1 VRSSLPS
8 DPSGAAGPAGAAG
21 SSATTGSAGA
31 PGSAGAARSAAA
43 APSKL
48 LLRDLPLS
56 VILALRYVRSTRRDA
71 FASFLSAVAAGGIAL
86 GVTALVL
93 SLAVISGFQEALR
106 GELLGRTPQVL
117 VDLPPGLG
125 LAAAQAARDA
135 VRRVPGVTGA
145 QLQVRGSG
153 WVVEQ
158 GKVHAVELIGFE
170 GRVPRSFPGAAGG
183 PEGLYVPASLAARWG
198 LAPGRT
204 LSLLSPRPTLTPLG
218 PQPRLRTLPLAGT
231 YRSGRTQEDRERVA
245 LPRAVAETLLGGS
258 ERQIE
263 VATADLDAA
272 LAVAARLHDRRQ
284 GSRPSGTAARGG
296 SVPLPPGSEVR
307 TWKELNRPLLFALRL
322 EKVMMFVAVSLIV
335 LVASLALVAD
345 LALIISS
352 KRPEI
357 GMLATMGATPAA
369 LRHAFVLLG
378 GLVAGSGI
386 VLGTVIGVGGAL
398 VLDRYRLVPV
408 PGRVYFLD
416 YVPFLVKPLDLAL
429 VLVLTLALALASALY
444 AAQRAATLDPID
456 ALRR

>member
-1 VRSSLPS
+1 VSARA
-8 DPSGAAGPAGAAG
+8 SG
-21 SSATTGSAGA
+21 
-31 PGSAGAARSAAA
+31 
-43 APSKL
+43 L
-48 LLRDLPLS
+48 LLRDLPLP
-56 VILALRYVRSTRRDA
+56 VTLALRYLRSTRRDA

-106 GELLGRTPQVL
+106 GELLGRTPQLL

-125 LAAAQAARDA
+125 LRAAQAARQA
-135 VRRVPGVTGA
+135 VRRLPQVTGA
-145 QLQVRGSG
+145 QLQVQGGG
-153 WVVEQ
+153 WVVDQ

-170 GRVPRSFPGAAGG
+170 GRVPRSFPGAAGA

-198 LAPGRT
+198 LSPGRS
-204 LSLLSPRPTLTPLG
+204 LSLVSPRPTLTPLG
-218 PQPRLRTLPLAGT
+218 PQPRVRTLPLAGT
-231 YRSGRTQEDRERVA
+231 YRTGRAQEERERVA

-263 VATADLDAA
+263 VAAADLDAA
-272 LAVAARLHDRRQ
+272 LAVAARLRSP
-284 GSRPSGTAARGG
+284 GM
-296 SVPLPPGSEVR
+296 LPPGSEVR
-307 TWKELNRPLLFALRL
+307 TWQELNRPLLFALRL

-352 KRPEI
+352 KRAEI

-378 GLVAGSGI
+378 GLVTGSGI
-386 VLGTVIGVGGAL
+386 LAGILLGVGGAL

-429 VLVLTLALALASALY
+429 VLLLTLGLALASALY
-444 AAQRAATLDPID
+444 AAQRAATLDPIE

>member
-1 VRSSLPS
+1 MRSSHPADSSRS
-8 DPSGAAGPAGAAG
+8 DGP
-21 SSATTGSAGA
+21 T
-31 PGSAGAARSAAA
+31 GAARTAAA
-43 APSKL
+43 RASKL
-48 LLRDLPLS
+48 LLRDLPLP
-56 VILALRYVRSTRRDA
+56 VTLALRYVRSTRRDA

-86 GVTALVL
+86 GVIALVL

-125 LAAAQAARDA
+125 LAAAQAAREA

-198 LAPGRT
+198 LAPGRP

-272 LAVAARLHDRRQ
+272 LAVAARLRDRPTE
-284 GSRPSGTAARGG
+284 GDGGRPSGTAASGG
-296 SVPLPPGSEVR
+296 LSPLPPGSEVR

-369 LRHAFVLLG
+369 LRRTFVLLG

-386 VLGTVIGVGGAL
+386 ALGTVIGVGGAL
-398 VLDRYRLVPV
+398 VLDRYHLVPV

>member
-1 VRSSLPS
+1 LTRS
-8 DPSGAAGPAGAAG
+8 
-21 SSATTGSAGA
+21 
-31 PGSAGAARSAAA
+31 
-43 APSKL
+43 SKL
-48 LLRDLPLS
+48 LLRDLPLP
-56 VILALRYVRSTRRDA
+56 VTLALRYVRSTRRDA
-71 FASFLSAVAAGGIAL
+71 FASFLSAVAALGIAL

-106 GELLGRTPQVL
+106 SELLSRTPQVL
-117 VDLPPGLG
+117 VE
-125 LAAAQAARDA
+125 LAAGLDLDAAEAARAA

-153 WVVEQ
+153 WVVDQ

-198 LAPGRT
+198 LSRGRS
-204 LSLLSPRPTLTPLG
+204 LSVLSPRPTLTPLG

-231 YRSGRTQEDRERVA
+231 YRSGRAQEDRERVA
-245 LPRAVAETLLGGS
+245 LPRAVAETLLGGA

-263 VATADLDAA
+263 VSAPDLDSA
-272 LAVAARLHDRRQ
+272 LTAAARL
-284 GSRPSGTAARGG
+284 AR
-296 SVPLPPGSEVR
+296 VLPPGSAVR
-307 TWKELNRPLLFALRL
+307 TWKDLNRPLLFALRL

-352 KRPEI
+352 KRAEI

-369 LRHAFVLLG
+369 LRQAFVLLG
-378 GLVAGSGI
+378 GLVTGSGI
-386 VLGTVIGVGGAL
+386 VLGTVLGVGGAV

-429 VLVLTLALALASALY
+429 VLLLTLGLALASALY
-444 AAQRAATLDPID
+444 AAQRAATLDPIE
-456 ALRR
+456 ALKR

>member
-1 VRSSLPS
+1 MKPATVRSSRPS
-8 DPSGAAGPAGAAG
+8 DPS
-21 SSATTGSAGA
+21 
-31 PGSAGAARSAAA
+31 
-43 APSKL
+43 PSKL
-48 LLRDLPLS
+48 LLRDLPLP
-56 VILALRYVRSTRRDA
+56 VTLALRYVRSTRRDA
-71 FASFLSAVAAGGIAL
+71 FATFLSVVAVVGIAL

-125 LAAAQAARDA
+125 LAAAQAAREA

-158 GKVHAVELIGFE
+158 GKAHAVELVGFE
-170 GRVPRSFPGAAGG
+170 GRVPRSFPGAAGR
-183 PEGLYVPASLAARWG
+183 PEGLYVPASLVSRWG
-198 LAPGRT
+198 LVPGRP

-231 YRSGRTQEDRERVA
+231 YSSGRTQEDRERVA

-263 VATADLDAA
+263 VSAADLDAA
-272 LAVAARLHDRRQ
+272 LAVAARLRDRPTGGDGGRSS
-284 GSRPSGTAARGG
+284 GAAANGGLAGTAASGG
-296 SVPLPPGSEVR
+296 VAPLPPGSEVR

-369 LRHAFVLLG
+369 LRQAFVLLG

-386 VLGTVIGVGGAL
+386 ALGTMIGVGGAL

-444 AAQRAATLDPID
+444 AAQRAATLDPIE

>member
-1 VRSSLPS
+1 VRASH
-8 DPSGAAGPAGAAG
+8 SG
-21 SSATTGSAGA
+21 
-31 PGSAGAARSAAA
+31 
-43 APSKL
+43 PSKL
-48 LLRDLPLS
+48 LLRDLPLP
-56 VILALRYVRSTRRDA
+56 VTLALRYVRSTRRDA

-86 GVTALVL
+86 GVIALVL

-125 LAAAQAARDA
+125 LAAAQAAREA
-135 VRRVPGVTGA
+135 VRRMPGVTGA

-158 GKVHAVELIGFE
+158 GKAHAVELVGFE

-198 LAPGRT
+198 LVPGRP

-231 YRSGRTQEDRERVA
+231 YLSGRTQEDRERVA

-263 VATADLDAA
+263 VAAADLDTA
-272 LAVAARLHDRRQ
+272 LAVAARLRR
-284 GSRPSGTAARGG
+284 GVRHAPS
-296 SVPLPPGSEVR
+296 LPPGSEVR
-307 TWKELNRPLLFALRL
+307 TWQELNRPLLFALRL

-352 KRPEI
+352 KRPEV

-369 LRHAFVLLG
+369 LRQTFVLLG

-386 VLGTVIGVGGAL
+386 ALGTVIGVGGAM

-444 AAQRAATLDPID
+444 AAQRAATLDPIE

>member
-1 VRSSLPS
+1 VS
-8 DPSGAAGPAGAAG
+8 PARA
-21 SSATTGSAGA
+21 S
-31 PGSAGAARSAAA
+31 R
-43 APSKL
+43 L
-48 LLRDLPLS
+48 LLRDLPLP
-56 VILALRYVRSTRRDA
+56 VMLALRYLRSTRRDA

-86 GVTALVL
+86 GVAALVL

-106 GELLGRTPQVL
+106 GELLSRTPQLL
-117 VDLPPGLG
+117 VELPPGLG
-125 LAAAQAARDA
+125 LAAAQAAREA

-145 QLQVRGSG
+145 QLQVRGGG
-153 WVVEQ
+153 WVIDQ

-183 PEGLYVPASLAARWG
+183 PEGLYVPAALAARWG
-198 LAPGRT
+198 LSPGRGLT
-204 LSLLSPRPTLTPLG
+204 VVSPRPTLTPLG
-218 PQPRLRTLPLAGT
+218 PQPRIRTLPLAGT
-231 YRSGRTQEDRERVA
+231 YRGGRAPEEHERVA
-245 LPRAVAETLLGGS
+245 LPRRVAETLLGGTD
-258 ERQIE
+258 RQIE
-263 VATADLDAA
+263 VEAADLDAA
-272 LAVAARLHDRRQ
+272 LAVGARL
-284 GSRPSGTAARGG
+284 SPL
-296 SVPLPPGSEVR
+296 LPPGSEVR

-369 LRHAFVLLG
+369 LRQAFVLLG
-378 GLVAGSGI
+378 GMVTGSGI
-386 VLGTVIGVGGAL
+386 LLGTVLGVGGAQ
-398 VLDRYRLVPV
+398 VLERYHLVPV

-429 VLVLTLALALASALY
+429 VLLLTLALALASALY
-444 AAQRAATLDPID
+444 AAQRAATLDPVE

>member
-1 VRSSLPS
+1 LSPGPPRSS
-8 DPSGAAGPAGAAG
+8 
-21 SSATTGSAGA
+21 
-31 PGSAGAARSAAA
+31 R
-43 APSKL
+43 L
-48 LLRDLPLS
+48 LLRDLPLP
-56 VILALRYVRSTRRDA
+56 VMLALRYVRSTRRDA
-71 FASFLSAVAAGGIAL
+71 FASFLSAVAALGIAL

-106 GELLGRTPQVL
+106 SELLGRTPQVL
-117 VDLPPGLG
+117 VDLPAGLG
-125 LAAAQAARDA
+125 LAAAQAARAA
-135 VRRVPGVTGA
+135 VRRVPGATSA

-153 WVVEQ
+153 WVVDQ

-170 GRVPRSFPGAAGG
+170 GRVPRSFPGAAGF

-198 LAPGRT
+198 LSLGRG
-204 LSLLSPRPTLTPLG
+204 LSVLSPRPTLTPLG

-231 YRSGRTQEDRERVA
+231 YQSGRAQEDRERVA
-245 LPRAVAETLLGGS
+245 LPRAVAETLLGGM

-263 VATADLDAA
+263 VGAADLDAA
-272 LAVAARLHDRRQ
+272 LRVAARL
-284 GSRPSGTAARGG
+284 GA
-296 SVPLPPGSEVR
+296 VLPPGSVVR
-307 TWKELNRPLLFALRL
+307 TWKDLNRPLLFALRL

-352 KRPEI
+352 KRAEI

-369 LRHAFVLLG
+369 LRRAFVLLG
-378 GLVAGSGI
+378 GLVTGSGI
-386 VLGTVIGVGGAL
+386 ALGTLLGVGGAV

-429 VLVLTLALALASALY
+429 VLLLTLGLALASALY
-444 AAQRAATLDPID
+444 AAERAATLDPIE
-456 ALRR
+456 ALKR